1 MVDRRAFLDIY
12 PSHFFMVRAIPNI
25 SVATTTTKR
34 PLMRPPPLMAVVYGI
49 SLPNRMTHNLG
60 ISIEVQDSPLGHLLH
75 FTGDFDDFQIFSL
88 VEPIF

>member
-1 MVDRRAFLDIY
+1 MIDRRTFLDNY
-12 PSHFFMVRAIPNI
+12 PSHFFMVCAILSI
-25 SVATTTTKR
+25 SVATTTIKR
-34 PLMRPPPLMAVVYGI
+34 FLMCLPPLMTVVYGI